1 MSQKDLYKDVE
12 KNRYGYYELK
22 GDFVKADIDSLYQD
36 SYYQKEMS
44 LYRKQYSERE
54 LEEKNYRLKEKRY
67 VLEN

>member
-44 LYRKQYSERE
+44 LYRK
-54 LEEKNYRLKEKRY
+54 
-67 VLEN
+67 